1 MRQNLT
7 PTRDPGLVAIAVFK
21 LFKGVTLIALGL
33 GAFRLLNPVT
43 VHRLVNWLLHFS
55 LTTGQRF
62 IDRAIDLLSKLT
74 RGHAAA
80 LGLGAILYGSLFT
93 VEGVGLWK
101 GKRWAEYLTVIAT
114 STLIPFEVY
123 ELARRLTMV
132 RVSALVVNVAA
143 VIYLVYR
150 LRHPR
155 EASDRGPR
163 HRRLVVQHSGL
174 TSCLT
179 PQLGGPTLA
188 MRPPHKYSRALRATR
203 QPRSGLSQTLALTL
217 TTKALNSSK
226 AFFACALNK
235 RLTRGPTG

>member
-1 MRQNLT
+1 MRGIDEASVGPGDRTRRSARPADCPTSRVMTHIKQDIK
-7 PTRDPGLVAIAVFK
+7 PTRDAGLLAIAVFK
-21 LFKGVTLIALGL
+21 LFKGIMLIALGL

-43 VHRLVNWLLHFS
+43 VHRLTDWLLHFS

-62 IDRAIDLLSKLT
+62 VDKAIDLLSKLT

-80 LGLGAILYGSLFT
+80 LGLGAIAYGSLFT

-101 GKRWAEYLTVIAT
+101 GRRWAEYLTVIAT

-123 ELARRLTMV
+123 ELTKRLTMV

-155 EASDRGPR
+155 KTNATVAPSHVG
-163 HRRLVVQHSGL
+163 HRTHAVSHH
-174 TSCLT
+174 
-179 PQLGGPTLA
+179 A
-188 MRPPHKYSRALRATR
+188 
-203 QPRSGLSQTLALTL
+203 
-217 TTKALNSSK
+217 
-226 AFFACALNK
+226 
-235 RLTRGPTG
+235 